1 MIPLKVRKA
10 YRRRAVLINVKKVE
24 QKWLYSYSF
33 YFLSFAE
40 GTGIDLEEDSQ
51 LEEALPV
58 RLPATLLA
66 LEDTGL
72 GDGDGE
78 AGNYR
83 VSCQP
88 NKFPS
93 FNLVSSIFIAQKKN
107 LNLV

>member
-1 MIPLKVRKA
+1 M
-10 YRRRAVLINVKKVE
+10 
-24 QKWLYSYSF
+24 
-33 YFLSFAE
+33 
-40 GTGIDLEEDSQ
+40 EEDAQ

-83 VSCQP
+83 VSREELDLRFKSIKPLFAKRFKLIIPLFRLPPAPCII
-88 NKFPS
+88 
-93 FNLVSSIFIAQKKN
+93 LVPFFLKLAMDLCWMSSSVLLLA
-107 LNLV
+107 V